1 MMIQTMTKE
10 IDELK
15 KDFLDKFQVLYGA
28 APEDFKERV
37 YSQSAQKLLELK
49 KKGIPA
55 PVFDCAAC
63 KDSKRIRLTN
73 DKNDKLFGQTFWCP
87 ECTDENDLV
96 RATGVDNAY
105 KHWTLEQLDFDAAFM
120 RDCVTDLF
128 DNKSI
133 MLFGK
138 VGRGKTHMAVGLV
151 REWIR
156 REKRK
161 PAKFIYFPQ
170 FLDDM
175 REMFGDSQQAQQ
187 AQQYENRLAK
197 FDLLIIDDLGAE
209 RTSDWVVERVNVLLA
224 RRMREGRQ
232 TIATTN
238 LMDLG
243 EVSQRYGARA
253 ASRLGGYR
261 WHECSGIDHRLSS

>member
-1 MMIQTMTKE
+1 MMIQTMTEE

-28 APEDFKERV
+28 APEDFKEKV

-49 KKGIPA
+49 EKGTA
-55 PVFDCAAC
+55 PTVFDCDAC

-73 DKNDKLFGQTFWCP
+73 DKNNKLFGQTFWCP
-87 ECTDENDLV
+87 DCTDEDDLV

-105 KHWTLEQLDFDAAFM
+105 KHWTLEQLDLEPDFVQS
-120 RDCVTDLF
+120 CITDLV
-128 DNKSI
+128 NEQSV

-151 REWIR
+151 REWVR
-156 REKRK
+156 RQKRK

-175 REMFGDSQQAQQ
+175 RQMFGDTQQAQQ
-187 AQQYENRLAK
+187 AQQYETQLAK
-197 FDLLIIDDLGAE
+197 FDLLVIDDLGAE
-209 RTSDWVVERVNVLLA
+209 RTSDWVVERVNVLLD

-232 TIATTN
+232 TIVTTN

-243 EVSQRYGARA
+243 AVSERYGARA

-261 WHECSGIDHRLSS
+261 WRECSGSDHRLLV